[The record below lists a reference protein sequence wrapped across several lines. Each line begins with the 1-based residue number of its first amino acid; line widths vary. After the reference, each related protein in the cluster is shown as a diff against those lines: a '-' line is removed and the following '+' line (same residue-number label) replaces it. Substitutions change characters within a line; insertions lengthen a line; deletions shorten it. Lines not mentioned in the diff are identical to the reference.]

1 MLCHWQ
7 TSVLSGRLFCTDA
20 KRNGLVLYLREMLGD
35 SEQAPDLYKDLALLL
50 KIAAKCYCKYL
61 MLGQ

>member
-1 MLCHWQ
+1 
-7 TSVLSGRLFCTDA
+7 
-20 KRNGLVLYLREMLGD
+20 MLGD
-35 SEQAPDLYKDLALLL
+35 SEQAPDLYKDLTLLL